1 MDTRRVK
8 ARRRLTTA
16 LNEVSEDLVKEA
28 NVAKQ
33 AVKTVEGVIMLLG
46 TVLVIVVTVIVYQ
59 TTLRTL

>member
-59 TTLRTL
+59 TTLRIL